1 MTARPIFPE
10 RGRRLTCAAVALVL
24 VMVAVLLAAG
34 CEKPIDRHIAII
46 KISEYGFQ
54 EWNKVIDSG
63 MGDYPSGGVLT
74 SDGGYIMGYTDCE
87 FMCGGATRLIK
98 FSGDGKQLWDRD
110 IKSTYGCLGNS
121 INTTR
126 KGDIITNSRHTI
138 CRFDPDGQLIWNQ
151 STLPL
156 YITSPVIET
165 DDGGFILIGL
175 IFNEFILVQVPDND
189 GNRTW
194 VQFPSNQSLYDPNY
208 NREIW
213 SYNVTIIKL
222 DRSGTISSQHTF
234 IDYEFTNISQVL
246 ISEDQQGYF
255 FYANRSKDG
264 STPNQTFVVSMDR
277 SGKFIDVTPYNQTAG
292 SSGDQ
297 PWVSSPKCST
307 GISTRDGGCLSVY
320 LKEYNTNVYVE
331 ESNRDYNRTWKNVL
345 SAVPVIDK
353 VVWYGQSTDGG
364 YFIIGGHVKNAGR
377 SVGNLLSNPIR
388 V

>member
-1 MTARPIFPE
+1 MTARTIFPE
-10 RGRRLTCAAVALVL
+10 CRRRPQQIAVALVL

-34 CEKPIDRHIAII
+34 CEESIDRHIAII

-74 SDGGYIMGYTDCE
+74 SDGGYIVGYTDCQ

-110 IKSTYGCLGNS
+110 INSTYGCLGNS

-138 CRFDPDGQLIWNQ
+138 CRFDPEGQLIWNQ
-151 STLPL
+151 STLPF

-165 DDGGFILIGL
+165 DDGGFILVGL
-175 IFNEFILVQVPDND
+175 IFNELIKFQVPDKD
-189 GNRTW
+189 GNLTW
-194 VQFPSNQSLYDPNY
+194 IYVPSNQSSYDPNY
-208 NREIW
+208 SREIW
-213 SYNVTIIKL
+213 SYNVTVIKL
-222 DRSGTISSQHTF
+222 DLSGTILSQHTF
-234 IDYEFTNISQVL
+234 MEDEFTNISQVL
-246 ISEDQQGYF
+246 IREDQQGYF
-255 FYANRSKDG
+255 FYANRSNGD
-264 STPNQTFVVSMDR
+264 SATNQTYGVRLDR
-277 SGKFIDVTPYNQTAG
+277 YGKFIGVKPYNQTAG

-297 PWVSSPKCST
+297 PGVSSPKCST
-307 GISTRDGGCLSVY
+307 GIPTRDGGCLSVY
-320 LKEYNTNVYVE
+320 LKEYNNNVYVE
-331 ESNRDYNRTWKNVL
+331 ESNKDYNRTWKNVL